1 MSLAVSLIANETEQ
15 LVFEYLFRL
24 QESGA
29 TNMFGAAAYIVKQPE
44 FSKLSV
50 SEAIEL
56 VNKWM
61 NNYDAILKALS
72 PHTIELK

>member
-1 MSLAVSLIANETEQ
+1 MSTHPLIANSTEQ
-15 LVFEYLFRL
+15 AVFEYLFAL

-29 TNMFGAAAYIVKQPE
+29 TNMFGAAAYVVKQPE
-44 FSKLSV
+44 FAKITL

-61 NNYDAILKALS
+61 NNYEAILKELA
-72 PHTIELK
+72 PNTIELK